1 MKKLFAKPNRL
12 PVTATREDEWDA
24 DMPTIKLSTA
34 FLVILFLHVALVG
47 GVMVFRM
54 LDQSADRAESTATPQ
69 AAAPATADRSA
80 STTSTGESDSASATA
95 DAAAATSTAAAPAQ
109 AAPAPEARNETPLQR
124 HTVRHRESLDDIAT
138 RYSVSRQSIVT
149 LNEISETNPFR
160 ENMTLLIP
168 EPPRTMRAETPS
180 GLASRSSSAAPEV
193 RAARP
198 VDDSAAPP
206 RARAVEPAAST
217 AQASAPA
224 PTTATPT
231 NHEVQP
237 GETLWAISRRYN
249 VTVNALMQANNIT
262 DASLIQSG
270 TVLRIPSN

>member
-34 FLVILFLHVALVG
+34 FMVILFLHVALVG

-54 LDQSADRAESTATPQ
+54 LDQSTDRAESAVAGGQTAP
-69 AAAPATADRSA
+69 PATAARNASA
-80 STTSTGESDSASATA
+80 TSTGGSDSATASA
-95 DAAAATSTAAAPAQ
+95 DAAATTSAAPAL
-109 AAPAPEARNETPLQR
+109 AATASEAGNETPLQR

-138 RYSVSRQSIVT
+138 RFGVTRQSIVT

-168 EPPRTMRAETPS
+168 EPPRTMRAESPS
-180 GLASRSSSAAPEV
+180 PLASRASSSAPEV

-198 VDDSAAPP
+198 VGDSAAPP
-206 RARAVEPAAST
+206 RARAIEPVAST
-217 AQASAPA
+217 AQASTPA
-224 PTTATPT
+224 PTTATPA
-231 NHEVQP
+231 NHEVQA

-249 VTVNALMQANNIT
+249 VTVNALMQANNIS
-262 DASLIQSG
+262 DPSLIQSG
-270 TVLRIPSN
+270 TVLRIPAN